1 MTARILNG
9 KETAARIRAGLA
21 DEVRDLRARGVAVA
35 LHVVQVG
42 EDAASAVYVRNKS
55 RACAE
60 VGIACNLHHLP
71 ADTPPAEV
79 LTLIHHVNADPEA
92 SGLIVQLPLPEA
104 VDSAACLLAV
114 APEKDVDGFHA
125 MNLGRLLAGVPGFLP
140 CTPLGV
146 LRLLEEAGVTLE
158 GAEAVVVGRG
168 HVGLPLTVMLARAG
182 ATVTVCHSRTR
193 DLGKATARADVL
205 VAAAGRPGMITAGM
219 VRPGATVIDV
229 GINRLS
235 DGRLAGDVAFDE
247 TSRVAGRITPVPG
260 GVGPMTVA
268 MLLVNT
274 VRAARLQA
282 GLAAP
287 A

>member
-1 MTARILNG
+1 MPARILDG
-9 KETAARIRAGLA
+9 KQTAARIRAELA
-21 DEVRDLRARGVAVA
+21 GQVRDLRARGVPVA

-42 EDAASAVYVRNKS
+42 DDPASAVYVRNKS

-60 VGIACNLHHLP
+60 VGIACNHHHLP
-71 ADTPPAEV
+71 ADTPEADV
-79 LTLIHHVNADPEA
+79 LTLVRHVNADPEA
-92 SGLIVQLPLPEA
+92 SGLIVQLPLPDRF
-104 VDSAACLLAV
+104 DSAACLLAV

-146 LRLLEEAGVTLE
+146 LRLLDEAGVALE

-168 HVGLPLTVMLARAG
+168 HVGMPLTVMLARAG
-182 ATVTVCHSRTR
+182 ATVTICHSRTR
-193 DLGKATARADVL
+193 DLAAATRRADVL
-205 VAAAGRPGMITAGM
+205 VAAAGRPGMITGDM
-219 VRPGATVIDV
+219 VRPGAAVIDV

-235 DGRLAGDVAFDE
+235 DGHLAGDVVFDQAAG
-247 TSRVAGRITPVPG
+247 VAGCITPVPG

-268 MLLVNT
+268 MLLSNT

-282 GLAAP
+282 SPAAP

>member
-1 MTARILNG
+1 MPAQILDG
-9 KETAARIRAGLA
+9 KHIAARIRADLA
-21 DEVRDLRARGVAVA
+21 AEVRDLRARGVAPA
-35 LHVVQVG
+35 LHVLQVG
-42 EDAASAVYVRNKS
+42 EDPASAVYVRNKL

-60 VGIACNLHHLP
+60 VGIACNHHHLP
-71 ADTPPAEV
+71 ADTPQDTV
-79 LTLIHHVNADPEA
+79 LTLVRHVNADPEA
-92 SGLIVQLPLPEA
+92 SGLIVQLPLPDA
-104 VDSAACLLAV
+104 FDAPACLGAV

-146 LRLLEEAGVTLE
+146 MRLLAEAGVAVD

-168 HVGLPLTVMLARAG
+168 HVGLPLAVMLARAG

-193 DLGKATARADVL
+193 DLGKATARADIL
-205 VAAAGRPGMITAGM
+205 VAAAGRAGIVTGPM

-229 GINRLS
+229 GINRTP

-247 TSRVAGRITPVPG
+247 AAGRAAWITPVPG

-268 MLLVNT
+268 MLLANT

-282 GLAAP
+282 GLPLP

>member
-1 MTARILNG
+1 MPARILNG
-9 KETAARIRAGLA
+9 KETAARIRADLA
-21 DEVRDLRARGVAVA
+21 GQVRDLKARGAAVA
-35 LHVVQVG
+35 LHVIQVG
-42 EDAASAVYVRNKS
+42 DDPASNVYVRNKS

-60 VGIACNLHHLP
+60 AGIGCNLHHLP
-71 ADTPPAEV
+71 PGTPQAEL
-79 LTLIHHVNADPEA
+79 LTLIRHVNADPEA
-92 SGLIVQLPLPEA
+92 SGLIVQLPLPPSL
-104 VDSAACLLAV
+104 DSAACLLAV

-146 LRLLEEAGVTLE
+146 LRLLEEAGVALE

-168 HVGLPLTVMLARAG
+168 HVGMPLTVMLARAG

-193 DLGKATARADVL
+193 DLGKAAARAEVL
-205 VAAAGRPGMITAGM
+205 VAAAGRPGMITGAM
-219 VRPGATVIDV
+219 VRPGAAVIDV
-229 GINRLS
+229 GINRLP

-247 TSRVAGRITPVPG
+247 AVRVAGWITPVPG

-268 MLLVNT
+268 MLLANT
-274 VRAARLQA
+274 VKAARLQA
-282 GLAAP
+282 GPAAP